1 VRRVALISPALR
13 DVRSEV
19 AGTDVHKELTMS
31 HAQPEVTVE
40 ERPTSIED
48 EPRVQDQ
55 LRGALER
62 ELVATSADGD
72 GAFMFT
78 DT

>member
-1 VRRVALISPALR
+1 
-13 DVRSEV
+13 
-19 AGTDVHKELTMS
+19 MS
-31 HAQPEVTVE
+31 HAQPEVTIE

>member
-1 VRRVALISPALR
+1 
-13 DVRSEV
+13 
-19 AGTDVHKELTMS
+19 MS
-31 HAQPEVTVE
+31 HAQSEVAIE

-55 LRGALER
+55 LRSALEH